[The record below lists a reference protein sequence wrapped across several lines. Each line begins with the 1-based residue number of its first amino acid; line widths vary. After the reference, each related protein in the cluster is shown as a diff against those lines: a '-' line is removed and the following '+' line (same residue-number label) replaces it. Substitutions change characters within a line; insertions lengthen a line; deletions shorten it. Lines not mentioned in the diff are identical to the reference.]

1 LRNIIVSR
9 RAIFSAPPLVSCQRR
24 LLAGLGGKAWG
35 LAMGKTL
42 TDAQREAVYRIR
54 RKRPQADGLFKHLAG
69 YKIRIKETSLNV
81 VETHSGI
88 NKQGSLELM
97 REIEETG
104 LATIRGGGGGVASFL
119 VWVDGVD
126 IREVGS
132 DTDTP
137 LR

>member
-1 LRNIIVSR
+1 MGGQYGEV
-9 RAIFSAPPLVSCQRR
+9 LV
-24 LLAGLGGKAWG
+24 A
-35 LAMGKTL
+35 KTL

-54 RKRPQADGLFKHLAG
+54 RKRPQADGLFRHLAG

-81 VETHSGI
+81 VETYSGL

-97 REIEETG
+97 REIAETG

-119 VWVDGVD
+119 AWEESVD

-132 DTDTP
+132 DTDAP